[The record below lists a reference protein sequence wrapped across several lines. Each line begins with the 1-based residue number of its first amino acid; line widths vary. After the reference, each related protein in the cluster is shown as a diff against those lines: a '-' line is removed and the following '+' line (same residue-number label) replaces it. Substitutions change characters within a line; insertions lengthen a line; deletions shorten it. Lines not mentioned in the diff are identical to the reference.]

1 MCLGHSE
8 DVGLICT
15 GALWNLERRNVTGSL
30 IQFFGDGKSS
40 LTNVRV
46 RAVQQYQTGNLTLS
60 EFPSSSAILCDGGC
74 PYVTNLNITD
84 FGVALTIRN
93 HTDIL
98 LRNIKILN
106 CIYGVVALNNRANSN
121 SNKTLSRGHEARDMF
136 RLEKITVNNSYWG
149 VLVQNHSTFF
159 PIELKTITITN
170 CNFGVSI
177 SKTMFTKVKMSEL
190 TFDTGVNAITI
201 RTTPGHFEHADL
213 CGSSYNLTYNG
224 SYPVEIIHDS
234 YSYYGRSP
242 CSMVGFDWVKAGFSL
257 SEFVRTTQS
266 EHKHSGT

>member
-15 GALWNLERRNVTGSL
+15 GALWNLEHHNIAGSL

-46 RAVQQYQTGNLTLS
+46 RTVQQYQAGNSTPS

-93 HTDIL
+93 NTDIL

-106 CIYGVVALNNRANSN
+106 CTYGIVALNNRANSN
-121 SNKTLSRGHEARDMF
+121 SNKTLSKSHEARDMF
-136 RLEKITVNNSYWG
+136 RFEKITVNNSYLG
-149 VLVQNHSTFF
+149 VLVQNHSTF
-159 PIELKTITITN
+159 PIELKKITITN
-170 CNFGVSI
+170 CNSGVSI
-177 SKTMFTKVKMSEL
+177 SKTMFTKVRMSEL

-224 SYPVEIIHDS
+224 SYPVEITHES

-242 CSMVGFDWVKAGFSL
+242 CSMVGFD
-257 SEFVRTTQS
+257 
-266 EHKHSGT
+266 